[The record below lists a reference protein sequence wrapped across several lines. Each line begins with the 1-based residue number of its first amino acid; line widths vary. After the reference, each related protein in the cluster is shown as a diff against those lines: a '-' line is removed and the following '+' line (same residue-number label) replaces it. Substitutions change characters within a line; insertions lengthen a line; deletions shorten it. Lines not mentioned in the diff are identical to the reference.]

1 MAFWFLH
8 KPLIDPFALKIWEYD
23 NIDYSFVLIGKE
35 NLCVSFWQT
44 SWVFKK
50 KCLNAL

>member
-8 KPLIDPFALKIWEYD
+8 KPLIDPFALQIWEYD

-35 NLCVSFWQT
+35 NLCVVLTNKLSF
-44 SWVFKK
+44 
-50 KCLNAL
+50 